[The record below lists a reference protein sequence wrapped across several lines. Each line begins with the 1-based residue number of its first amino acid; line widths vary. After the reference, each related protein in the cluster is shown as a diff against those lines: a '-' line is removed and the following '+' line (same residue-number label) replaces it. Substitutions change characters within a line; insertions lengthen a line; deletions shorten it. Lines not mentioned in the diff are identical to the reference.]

1 MAEGMIEKVH
11 DHIINELDTNTRT
24 DLIFVLTGI
33 ILNLVILGANSGI
46 AAAASRGNA
55 APTIIMFVLVALLLV
70 INLIVELGLIKG
82 RQTRTVLL
90 NGLIKMYKDQNVEGY
105 YDPSL
110 LGAYHT
116 RYTLFMLAVL
126 MTGLVALI
134 IPFVLLVVL

>member
-1 MAEGMIEKVH
+1 MMIEKVH
-11 DHIINELDTNTRT
+11 DHIIDELDINTRT

-33 ILNLVILGANSGI
+33 VLNLVILGANSAI
-46 AAAASRGNA
+46 ASAASRGNA
-55 APTIIMFVLVALLLV
+55 APTIIMFVLVALLIV
-70 INLIVELGLIKG
+70 INLIAEMGLIKG

-116 RYTLFMLAVL
+116 RYNLFMLAVL
-126 MTGLVALI
+126 MTGLVALT
-134 IPFVLLVVL
+134 IPFVLLTVL